1 MQRIGFFLLLVV
13 GSWLRYPS
21 TSFAQDKRSLAGT
34 WQLRLD
40 PNDRGLR
47 EDWYKPN
54 SAFPDTV
61 ELPGSLTTNGKGNPV
76 TLDTPWNG
84 EIIDSSY
91 FFADRYKKY
100 RQDPIKIPF
109 WLKPDPLLR
118 RTRLVQTHR

>member
-84 EIIDSSY
+84 EIIDSSL
-91 FFADRYKKY
+91 FLR
-100 RQDPIKIPF
+100 RPLQEIPPG
-109 WLKPDPLLR
+109 PDQNSVLAQTGPLLR